1 VRVEKLVPESLAS
14 STVLDREGR
23 QILLESFWAEEPAV
37 LVFYAPLRLPLP
49 QCPDYGAFATPL
61 RAPPTRDSHG
71 IHR

>member
-1 VRVEKLVPESLAS
+1 VRVGKLVPESLAS

-23 QILLESFWAEEPAV
+23 QILLESFWAEGPAV
-37 LVFYAPLRLPLP
+37 LVFMRHFGCLP